1 MYEISNKDLPLLT
14 ELVDAFLE
22 QRDLFLNMG
31 WHDYASGIN
40 YCAELVHSLVYEL
53 SLDEGIDVHNI
64 DMSELR
70 DQ

>member
-22 QRDLFLNMG
+22 QRDLFLDMG

-40 YCAELVHSLVYEL
+40 YCAELTQSLVDEL
-53 SLDEGIDVHNI
+53 HADGRFQS
-64 DMSELR
+64 
-70 DQ
+70 